1 MEEEVSV
8 PKVEFHFLTDI
19 CNNNKDAP
27 IKFGIVTESGKELNA
42 VITTI
47 NELEGGK
54 CDFEGKAGASLN
66 FAQFGVE
73 ERATF
78 VNYQRAGLHLSLVAA
93 IDYTLA
99 NGAPS
104 SRDSLHWMS
113 PNADLENFNPF

>member
-73 ERATF
+73 
-78 VNYQRAGLHLSLVAA
+78 
-93 IDYTLA
+93 
-99 NGAPS
+99 
-104 SRDSLHWMS
+104 
-113 PNADLENFNPF
+113 